1 MEINRALKRI
11 RKKENMFFIIMGI
24 LAVSIPTLAYLANL
38 KNTFIYVYIMIIEI
52 LILIAI
58 LSRINTCTL
67 KFKYY
72 NSRFKIR
79 QGLFL
84 KESIILCENVAI
96 VHTSKEREDVEIII
110 VTSSKFRNKKARPV
124 TKGFLKKYPEVEREY
139 KRLKKINEEQTYYF
153 QIIRNGSLR
162 KYIFLENIYTTCV
175 KSAYTPAAI
184 ESIKIARG
192 QINFNERG

>member
-11 RKKENMFFIIMGI
+11 RKKENIFFIIMGI
-24 LAVSIPTLAYLANL
+24 LAVLIPTLAYLANL

-84 KESIILCENVAI
+84 RESIILCENVAI

-162 KYIFLENIYTTCV
+162 KYIFLENIYFPLNK
-175 KSAYTPAAI
+175 KSLSLHLRI
-184 ESIKIARG
+184 CI
-192 QINFNERG
+192 QIYSTLK

>member
-1 MEINRALKRI
+1 MEINKALKRI
-11 RKKENMFFIIMGI
+11 RKKENIFFIIMGI
-24 LAVSIPTLAYLANL
+24 LSVSIPTLAYLANL

-72 NSRFKIR
+72 NSRFKIK

-84 KESIILCENVAI
+84 RESIILCENVAI

>member
-84 KESIILCENVAI
+84 RESIILCENVAI
-96 VHTSKEREDVEIII
+96 VHTSKDREDVEIII

>member
-1 MEINRALKRI
+1 MEINKALKRI
-11 RKKENMFFIIMGI
+11 RKKENIFFIIMGI
-24 LAVSIPTLAYLANL
+24 LSVSIPTLAYLANL

-84 KESIILCENVAI
+84 RESIILCENVAI

-139 KRLKKINEEQTYYF
+139 NRLKKINEEQPYYF

>member
-1 MEINRALKRI
+1 MEINKALKRI
-11 RKKENMFFIIMGI
+11 RKKENIFFIIMGI
-24 LAVSIPTLAYLANL
+24 LSVSIPTLAYLANL

-84 KESIILCENVAI
+84 RESIILCENVAI
-96 VHTSKEREDVEIII
+96 VHTSKEREDIEIII

>member
-1 MEINRALKRI
+1 MEINKALKRI
-11 RKKENMFFIIMGI
+11 RKKENIFFIIMGI
-24 LAVSIPTLAYLANL
+24 LSVSIPTLAYLANF
-38 KNTFIYVYIMIIEI
+38 KNIFIYLYIVIIEF

-72 NSRFKIR
+72 NSRFKIK

-84 KESIILCENVAI
+84 RESIILCENVAI

>member
-11 RKKENMFFIIMGI
+11 RKKENIFFIIMGI
-24 LAVSIPTLAYLANL
+24 LAVLIPTLAYLANL

-84 KESIILCENVAI
+84 RESIILCENVAI

-162 KYIFLENIYTTCV
+162 KYIF
-175 KSAYTPAAI
+175 
-184 ESIKIARG
+184 
-192 QINFNERG
+192 

>member
-11 RKKENMFFIIMGI
+11 RKKENIFFIIMGI
-24 LAVSIPTLAYLANL
+24 LAVLIPTLAYLANL

-72 NSRFKIR
+72 KSRFKIR

-84 KESIILCENVAI
+84 RESIILCENVAI

>member
-1 MEINRALKRI
+1 MEINKALKRI
-11 RKKENMFFIIMGI
+11 RKKENIFFIIMGI
-24 LAVSIPTLAYLANL
+24 LSVSIPTLAYLANL

-84 KESIILCENVAI
+84 RESIILCENVAI

-124 TKGFLKKYPEVEREY
+124 TKGFLKKYREVEREY

>member
-84 KESIILCENVAI
+84 RESIILCENVAI
-96 VHTSKEREDVEIII
+96 VHTSKEREDIEIII
-110 VTSSKFRNKKARPV
+110 VASSKFRNKKARTV

-139 KRLKKINEEQTYYF
+139 NRLKKINEEQPYYF

>member
-11 RKKENMFFIIMGI
+11 RKKENIFFIIMGI
-24 LAVSIPTLAYLANL
+24 LAVLIPTLAYLANL

-84 KESIILCENVAI
+84 RESIILCENVAI

-192 QINFNERG
+192 QSNFNERG

>member
-11 RKKENMFFIIMGI
+11 RKKENIFFIIMGI
-24 LAVSIPTLAYLANL
+24 LAVLIPTLAYLANL

-84 KESIILCENVAI
+84 RESIILCENVAI

-110 VTSSKFRNKKARPV
+110 VKSSKFRNKKARPV

>member
-1 MEINRALKRI
+1 MEINRAIKRI
-11 RKKENMFFIIMGI
+11 RKKENIFFIIMGI
-24 LAVSIPTLAYLANL
+24 FAVLIPTLAYLANL

-84 KESIILCENVAI
+84 RESIILCENVAI

>member
-11 RKKENMFFIIMGI
+11 RKKENIFFIIMGI
-24 LAVSIPTLAYLANL
+24 LAVLIPTLAYLANL

-84 KESIILCENVAI
+84 RESIILCENVAI

-184 ESIKIARG
+184 ESIQIARG

>member
-1 MEINRALKRI
+1 MEINKALKRI
-11 RKKENMFFIIMGI
+11 RKKENIFFIIMGI
-24 LAVSIPTLAYLANL
+24 LSVSIPTLAYLANL
-38 KNTFIYVYIMIIEI
+38 KNIFIYLYIVIIEF

-84 KESIILCENVAI
+84 RESIILCENVAI

>member
-11 RKKENMFFIIMGI
+11 RKKENIFFIIMGI
-24 LAVSIPTLAYLANL
+24 LSVSIPTLAYLANL

-84 KESIILCENVAI
+84 RESIILCENVAI

>member
-11 RKKENMFFIIMGI
+11 RKKENIFFIIMGI
-24 LAVSIPTLAYLANL
+24 LSVLIPTLAYLANL
-38 KNTFIYVYIMIIEI
+38 KNTFVYVYIAIIEF
-52 LILIAI
+52 LILIAM
-58 LSRINTCTL
+58 LARINICTL

-84 KESIILCENVAI
+84 RESIILCDNVAI
-96 VHTSKEREDVEIII
+96 VHTNKDREELEIII
-110 VTSSKFRNKKARPV
+110 VTSSKFRNKKSRPIV
-124 TKGFLKKYPEVEREY
+124 KGFLKRYPEVEREY
-139 KRLKKINEEQTYYF
+139 NRLKKINEEQTYYF

>member
-11 RKKENMFFIIMGI
+11 RKKENIFFIIMGI
-24 LAVSIPTLAYLANL
+24 LAVLIPTLAYLANL

-67 KFKYY
+67 KIKYY

-84 KESIILCENVAI
+84 RESIILCDNVAI
-96 VHTSKEREDVEIII
+96 VHTNKEREDVEIII

>member
-11 RKKENMFFIIMGI
+11 RKKENIFFIIMGI
-24 LAVSIPTLAYLANL
+24 LAVLIPTLAYLANL

-84 KESIILCENVAI
+84 RESIILCENVAI

-110 VTSSKFRNKKARPV
+110 VTSSKFRNKKDRPV

>member
-11 RKKENMFFIIMGI
+11 RKKENIFFIIMGI
-24 LAVSIPTLAYLANL
+24 LAVLIPTLAYLANL

-84 KESIILCENVAI
+84 RESIILCENVAI

-184 ESIKIARG
+184 VSIKIARG

>member
-11 RKKENMFFIIMGI
+11 RKKENIFFIIMGI

-84 KESIILCENVAI
+84 RESIILCENVAI

>member
-1 MEINRALKRI
+1 MEINKALKRI
-11 RKKENMFFIIMGI
+11 RKKENISFIIMGI
-24 LAVSIPTLAYLANL
+24 LSVSIPTLAYLANL

-84 KESIILCENVAI
+84 RESIILCENVAI

-153 QIIRNGSLR
+153 QIIRNGSLESTFFR
-162 KYIFLENIYTTCV
+162 KHIYYLC
-175 KSAYTPAAI
+175 
-184 ESIKIARG
+184 
-192 QINFNERG
+192 

>member
-11 RKKENMFFIIMGI
+11 RKKENIFFIIMGI
-24 LAVSIPTLAYLANL
+24 LSVSIPTLAYLANL

-84 KESIILCENVAI
+84 RESIILCENVAI

-139 KRLKKINEEQTYYF
+139 NRLKKINEEQPYYF

>member
-11 RKKENMFFIIMGI
+11 RKKENIFFIIMGI
-24 LAVSIPTLAYLANL
+24 LSVLIPTLAYLANL

-84 KESIILCENVAI
+84 RESIILCDNVAI
-96 VHTSKEREDVEIII
+96 VHTNKDREELEIII

-139 KRLKKINEEQTYYF
+139 NRLKKINEEQPYYF

>member
-1 MEINRALKRI
+1 MEINKALKRI
-11 RKKENMFFIIMGI
+11 RKKENIFFIIMGI
-24 LAVSIPTLAYLANL
+24 LSVSIPTLAYLANF
-38 KNTFIYVYIMIIEI
+38 KNIFIYLYIVIIEF

-72 NSRFKIR
+72 NSRFKIK

-84 KESIILCENVAI
+84 RESIILCDNVAI
-96 VHTSKEREDVEIII
+96 VHTNKEREDVEIII

>member
-67 KFKYY
+67 KFKHY

-84 KESIILCENVAI
+84 RESIILCENVAI

>member
-11 RKKENMFFIIMGI
+11 RKKENIFFIIMGI
-24 LAVSIPTLAYLANL
+24 LAVLIPTLAYLANL

-84 KESIILCENVAI
+84 RESIILCENVAI

-162 KYIFLENIYTTCV
+162 NYIFLENIYTTCV

>member
-11 RKKENMFFIIMGI
+11 RKKENIFFIIMGI
-24 LAVSIPTLAYLANL
+24 LAVLIPTLAYLANL

-84 KESIILCENVAI
+84 RESIILCENVAI

-184 ESIKIARG
+184 EIIKIARG

>member
-1 MEINRALKRI
+1 MEINKALKRI
-11 RKKENMFFIIMGI
+11 RKKENIFFIIMGI
-24 LAVSIPTLAYLANL
+24 LSVSIPTLAYLANF
-38 KNTFIYVYIMIIEI
+38 KNIFIYLYIVIIEF

-72 NSRFKIR
+72 NSRFKIK

-84 KESIILCENVAI
+84 RESIILCDNVAI
-96 VHTSKEREDVEIII
+96 VHTNKEREDVEIII

-139 KRLKKINEEQTYYF
+139 NRLKKINEEQPYYF

>member
-1 MEINRALKRI
+1 M
-11 RKKENMFFIIMGI
+11 
-24 LAVSIPTLAYLANL
+24 
-38 KNTFIYVYIMIIEI
+38 
-52 LILIAI
+52 
-58 LSRINTCTL
+58 
-67 KFKYY
+67 
-72 NSRFKIR
+72 
-79 QGLFL
+79 LFR
-84 KESIILCENVAI
+84 SVAI

>member
-1 MEINRALKRI
+1 MEINKALKRI
-11 RKKENMFFIIMGI
+11 RKKENIFFIIMGI
-24 LAVSIPTLAYLANL
+24 LSVSIPTLAYLANL

-139 KRLKKINEEQTYYF
+139 NRLKKINEEQPYYF

>member
-1 MEINRALKRI
+1 
-11 RKKENMFFIIMGI
+11 MGI
-24 LAVSIPTLAYLANL
+24 LAVLIPTLAYLANL

-84 KESIILCENVAI
+84 RESIILCENVAI

-124 TKGFLKKYPEVEREY
+124 TKRFLKKNPEVERE
-139 KRLKKINEEQTYYF
+139 KKKIKKINEEQTYYF

>member
-11 RKKENMFFIIMGI
+11 RKKENIFFIIMGI
-24 LAVSIPTLAYLANL
+24 LSVLIPTLAYLANL

-84 KESIILCENVAI
+84 RESIILCENVAI
-96 VHTSKEREDVEIII
+96 VHTSKDREDVEIII

>member
-11 RKKENMFFIIMGI
+11 RKKENIFFIIMGI
-24 LAVSIPTLAYLANL
+24 LSVSIPTLAYLANL